1 MSGTGTV
8 SPIVSARTGVT
19 ASPSRHGRDP
29 LRESVSGRPFLELRV
44 GEAVA
49 HTTAGFGMFHVAK
62 RGARQGRPA
71 TGEAMRI
78 KASKTPKFTV
88 GAGLKNAIKG
98 RS

>member
-1 MSGTGTV
+1 
-8 SPIVSARTGVT
+8 
-19 ASPSRHGRDP
+19 
-29 LRESVSGRPFLELRV
+29 
-44 GEAVA
+44 
-49 HTTAGFGMFHVAK
+49 MFHVAK

-71 TGEAMRI
+71 TGDGMRI